1 MQVYGKI
8 MHVQVNFFHSLL
20 IELFLFHNP
29 LHQQPT
35 RFNVYKNN
43 ILGSTQQFILK
54 IRSTNKANAVSEY

>member
-8 MHVQVNFFHSLL
+8 MHVQVNFFQSLL

-54 IRSTNKANAVSEY
+54 IRSTNKANAVFEY